1 MPIMFTEGMKKVLL
15 MINPLFIME
24 TRESVRFSTHLAG
37 DAARLVVIVD
47 DHKAEPKPMASDRNG
62 PLAGIDTSFSTGS
75 RASPIPWG
83 AAAKSDLRRPR
94 PARMVMMVR

>member
-1 MPIMFTEGMKKVLL
+1 MKKVLL

-75 RASPIPWG
+75 RASPFHGGRQQNLTCTDP
-83 AAAKSDLRRPR
+83 DPR
-94 PARMVMMVR
+94 GWL